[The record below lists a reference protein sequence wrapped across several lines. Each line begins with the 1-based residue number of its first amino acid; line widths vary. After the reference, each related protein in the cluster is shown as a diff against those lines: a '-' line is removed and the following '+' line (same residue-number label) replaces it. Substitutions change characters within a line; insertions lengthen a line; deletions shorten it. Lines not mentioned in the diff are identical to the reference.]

1 MDMGTIPGA
10 PEGAGMEIE
19 ATFSDYGDPVDIEPP
34 PPSQV
39 TDVTDL
45 ATAA

>member
-1 MDMGTIPGA
+1 
-10 PEGAGMEIE
+10 MEIE
-19 ATFSDYGDPVDIEPP
+19 ATFSGYGDPVDIDPP
-34 PPSQV
+34 PPSRV